1 MHVLQVGKREK
12 NIWLKRSLKHSQ
24 DCRRHFG
31 VKTRDGSLFRNEAG
45 KEVRSQNMEGHVT
58 VNGLISMH
66 EKLRRVTPWL
76 YLQARIPCWW
86 VWLRAETEPY
96 WEPRS
101 KTWKLEMLP
110 RAAEKGSGRWVS
122 SGETK
127 DNGRSW
133 KTMHSSY
140 SPSWE
145 CVAAAGQ
152 ETWEPRYK
160 EAKEENSCLKKK
172 EIWGIPRK

>member
-101 KTWKLEMLP
+101 KTCLSASLRLYEARDASKSSREGKWEMGFQWGNQRQWQVLENH
-110 RAAEKGSGRWVS
+110 V
-122 SGETK
+122 
-127 DNGRSW
+127 
-133 KTMHSSY
+133 
-140 SPSWE
+140 
-145 CVAAAGQ
+145 Q
-152 ETWEPRYK
+152 
-160 EAKEENSCLKKK
+160 
-172 EIWGIPRK
+172 